1 MVENLKNKFYK
12 PSFPKQIMNRKDLLS
27 QPVEDFRIEKESVS
41 QLISKMRLGGG
52 FSAKGFGTSV
62 EILSE
67 MFADK
72 NCKKFFSFPADICA
86 TGMRGVLAQMIEKN
100 LVDVIITTCGTLDH
114 DLARAWG
121 GKYFHGAFEMN
132 DEELR
137 ELGINRLGNILVP
150 NESYGE
156 PLEKNMKPI
165 LEELKKQKSEWGG
178 RELIEEF
185 GKRIDDK
192 NSILYWAAKKKI
204 PIYVPGITDGAFG
217 SQLVWFSQEKS
228 EGFLRAPKSEISVAQ
243 ENKFSIDILKDER
256 ELADICFRK
265 GKTGALMIGGGISK
279 HHTIWWNQFKG
290 GLDYAVQITTAT
302 QYDGSL
308 SGARLAE
315 AVSWGK
321 VSPKAKYVN
330 VDGDATILLPIILAA
345 VYETVKI

>member
-1 MVENLKNKFYK
+1 
-12 PSFPKQIMNRKDLLS
+12 MNRKDLLS
-27 QPVEDFRIEKESVS
+27 KEVSDFRIEKESVS
-41 QLISKMRLGGG
+41 ELIEKMRLGGG
-52 FSAKGFGTSV
+52 FSAKGFGTAV
-62 EILSE
+62 EILAE

-86 TGMRGVLAQMIEKN
+86 TGLRGALAQMIEKN

-121 GKYFHGAFEMN
+121 GKYFHGAFELN

-165 LEELKKQKSEWGG
+165 LKELAKEKSEWGG
-178 RELIEEF
+178 RKLIEEF
-185 GKRIDDK
+185 GKRIYDP
-192 NSILYWAAKKKI
+192 NSIIFQAAKKKI

-217 SQLVWFSQEKS
+217 SQLVWFSQE
-228 EGFLRAPKSEISVAQ
+228 
-243 ENKFSIDILKDER
+243 NKFSVDLLKDER

-308 SGARLAE
+308 SGARLTE

-321 VSPKAKYVN
+321 VAPKAKYVN

-345 VYETVKI
+345 VYEKLQQ